1 MEFVPMLWGDGKSKT
16 SFYDEVKSQMDGGAT
31 IKYVLGFNEPDIC
44 M

>member
-1 MEFVPMLWGDGKSKT
+1 MMWGDGGGKT
-16 SFYDEVKSQMDGGAT
+16 SFYDEVKSQMDNGAN